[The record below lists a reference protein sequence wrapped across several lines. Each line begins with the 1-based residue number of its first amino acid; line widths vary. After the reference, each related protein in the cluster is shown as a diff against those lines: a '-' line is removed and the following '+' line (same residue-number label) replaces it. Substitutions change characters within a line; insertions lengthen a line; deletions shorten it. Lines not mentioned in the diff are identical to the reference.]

1 MSDVLQDILEN
12 NAIPTQKAIHDCVD
26 TGNDLALLTG
36 VEILFPCDCA
46 ERDYKNA
53 GDKWN
58 KTTSIIKDSID
69 NNAIFAKI
77 KTTLNGAVNTV
88 VTINVVVPHPT
99 LGDILVDSQDIIID
113 KNNIDRN
120 KTTFLLLYNGTDSE
134 ATQYGFELRIV
145 ADGDVVLKDRSV
157 LVVT

>member
-1 MSDVLQDILEN
+1 MSDVLQDILEE
-12 NAIPTQKAIHDCVD
+12 NALPIQKAIHDCVD
-26 TGNDLALLTG
+26 TGADFALLAG
-36 VEILFPCDCA
+36 IEVLFPCDCA
-46 ERDYKNA
+46 LRDYSNNGNKW
-53 GDKWN
+53 DKA
-58 KTTSIIKDSID
+58 TSIIKDSID

-77 KTTLNGAVNTV
+77 KTTLNGAVNTI

-99 LGDILVDSQDIIID
+99 FGDILVDSQDIVID

-134 ATQYGFELRIV
+134 ATQYGFEVRIV
-145 ADGDVVLKDRSV
+145 ADAGTVLKDRSI